1 MDKNYWKNYYE
12 KQNAPLKASL
22 FAEFVIENYLKENSS
37 LLELGCGNGR
47 DSVFFAHH
55 GINVVAVDQCDNEI
69 KVLTEKNGLQNL
81 KFEADDF
88 TKLGKRDLVDYV
100 YSRFTLH
107 SIKDEEETDVV
118 KWSYE
123 HIKNNGKLL
132 IEARGKK
139 NELYKLGEQVDGEP
153 DAYIYES
160 HYRRFIDIDILC
172 KKLEDVGFKIILAEE
187 KSGFA
192 PFNDTD
198 YIFLRVVASKE

>member
-22 FAEFVIENYLKENSS
+22 FAEFVVENFLKENDS
-37 LLELGCGNGR
+37 LIELGCGNGR
-47 DSVFFAHH
+47 DCTFFAHH
-55 GINVVAVDQCDNEI
+55 NINVEAIDQCENEI
-69 KVLTEKNGLQNL
+69 AVLSEKNNFQNL
-81 KFEADDF
+81 KFTTADF
-88 TKLGKRDLVDYV
+88 TKLGKMELVDYV

-107 SIKDEEETDVV
+107 SIKDKEETDVI

-139 NELYKLGEQVDGEP
+139 NELYKLGEKVQSEQ
-153 DAYIYES
+153 DAYIYEN